1 MRIRIHSPGLYF
13 SLKKVEKNLP
23 DGKVRTGASL
33 KTPSTSS
40 NLRHVSTCHIQVV
53 GEAEE
58 ERPGVTGQ
66 IVANPFNHPVKVR
79 RVRRAL
85 NTDHPGS
92 SLSARD
98 LAENS
103 IYVKHCFF

>member
-1 MRIRIHSPGLYF
+1 MAKSVPVHLSRHRVPVL
-13 SLKKVEKNLP
+13 
-23 DGKVRTGASL
+23 
-33 KTPSTSS
+33 

-103 IYVKHCFF
+103 IYVKHCFFL